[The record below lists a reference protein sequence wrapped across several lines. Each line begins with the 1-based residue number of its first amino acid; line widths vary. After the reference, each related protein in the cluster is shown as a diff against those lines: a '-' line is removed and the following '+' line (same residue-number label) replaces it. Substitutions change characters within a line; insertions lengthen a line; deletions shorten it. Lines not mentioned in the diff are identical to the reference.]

1 MHNLD
6 SRLAAPVSQ
15 RLQQSTLVAP
25 VPDGEEQSL
34 SPKIQGL
41 VSDISKL
48 TLLEVAELSGAL
60 KKALNLP
67 DAPVAMMAGTGA
79 FAAAPAEV

>member
-1 MHNLD
+1 
-6 SRLAAPVSQ
+6 VSQ

-25 VPDGEEQSL
+25 VPDGEEHAL

-67 DAPVAMMAGTGA
+67 DAPVAMMAGPGA
-79 FAAAPAEV
+79 FAAAPAEVCHFSMMKR